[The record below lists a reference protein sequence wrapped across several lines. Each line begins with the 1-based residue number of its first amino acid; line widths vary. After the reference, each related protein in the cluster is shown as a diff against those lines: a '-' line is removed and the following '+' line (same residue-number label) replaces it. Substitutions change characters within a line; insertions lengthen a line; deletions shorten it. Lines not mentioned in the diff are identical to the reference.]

1 MGYENSTDEYIG
13 TGWLLSDDIVVTA
26 GHYLY
31 EWRYKSGFLKY
42 IKCYF
47 DYKGKGSAQS

>member
-42 IKCYF
+42 IK
-47 DYKGKGSAQS
+47 